1 MPRHSRDLLIR
12 LIALFKLVKALL
24 LIAIGVGAL
33 SLRHHD
39 GALAGWI
46 HALVFDP
53 HGRLFHEAV
62 EKISG
67 LDTRQLAG
75 IAVGSM
81 VYAAVFLVEGIGL
94 MLRRGWAEVLTTII
108 TISFLPL
115 EIYELIEHESWMK
128 IGVILVNA
136 LIVVYLVRR
145 LRREGHWPFHR
156 RRALGELRGA
166 TPGGR

>member
-1 MPRHSRDLLIR
+1 MPRRSRDVLIR
-12 LIALFKLVKALL
+12 LIAVFKLVKALL
-24 LIAIGVGAL
+24 LIAAGIGAL

-67 LDTRQLAG
+67 LDTRQLTH
-75 IAVGSM
+75 IAIGSW
-81 VYAAVFLVEGIGL
+81 VYAAVFVVEGVGL
-94 MLRRGWAEVLTTII
+94 MLRRGWAEALTAII
-108 TISFLPL
+108 TTSFIPL
-115 EIYELIEHESWMK
+115 EIYELIKHESWMK
-128 IGVILVNA
+128 IGVVIVNA

-156 RRALGELRGA
+156 RPRLGELR
-166 TPGGR
+166 

>member
-24 LIAIGVGAL
+24 LIAVGVGAL

-81 VYAAVFLVEGIGL
+81 VYAAVFLVEGVGL
-94 MLRRGWAEVLTTII
+94 MLRRGWAEVLTTVI

-115 EIYELIEHESWMK
+115 EIYELIKHESWMK
-128 IGVILVNA
+128 VGVILVNA

-156 RRALGELRGA
+156 RRALGELR
-166 TPGGR
+166 

>member
-1 MPRHSRDLLIR
+1 MPRRSRDVLIR

-24 LIAIGVGAL
+24 LIAVGVGAL

-62 EKISG
+62 EKISW
-67 LDTRQLAG
+67 LDTRQLTH
-75 IAVGSM
+75 IAIGSW
-81 VYAAVFLVEGIGL
+81 VYAAVFVVEGVGL
-94 MLRRGWAEVLTTII
+94 MLRRGWAEVLTAII
-108 TISFLPL
+108 TTSFIPL
-115 EIYELIEHESWMK
+115 EIYELIKHESWMK
-128 IGVILVNA
+128 IGVVIVNA
-136 LIVVYLVRR
+136 LIVVYLVLR

-156 RRALGELRGA
+156 RHRFGELR
-166 TPGGR
+166 

>member
-1 MPRHSRDLLIR
+1 MPRPSRDVLIR

-24 LIAIGVGAL
+24 LIAVGIGAL

-53 HGRLFHEAV
+53 HGKLFHEAV

-67 LDTRQLAG
+67 LDTRQLAD
-75 IAVGSM
+75 IAIGSL
-81 VYAAVFLVEGIGL
+81 VYAAVFLVEGVGL
-94 MLRRGWAEVLTTII
+94 MLRRGWAEVLTAII
-108 TISFLPL
+108 TTSFIPL
-115 EIYELIEHESWMK
+115 EIYELVKHGSWMK
-128 IGVILVNA
+128 IGVVLVNA

-156 RRALGELRGA
+156 RRTLGELR
-166 TPGGR
+166 

>member
-1 MPRHSRDLLIR
+1 MPRRSRDVLIR

-24 LIAIGVGAL
+24 LIAVGIGAL
-33 SLRHHD
+33 SLRHNHD

-67 LDTRQLAG
+67 LDTRQLAD
-75 IAVGSM
+75 IAIGSL
-81 VYAAVFLVEGIGL
+81 VYAAVFVVEGVGL

-108 TISFLPL
+108 TVSFIPL
-115 EIYELIEHESWMK
+115 EIYELVEHPSWAK
-128 IGVILVNA
+128 VSVIVVNVFV
-136 LIVVYLVRR
+136 VVYLVRR

-156 RRALGELRGA
+156 RPQLGALR
-166 TPGGR
+166 

>member
-1 MPRHSRDLLIR
+1 MPRRSRDLLIR

-24 LIAIGVGAL
+24 LIGVGIGAL

-53 HGRLFHEAV
+53 HGRLFHEVV

-81 VYAAVFLVEGIGL
+81 VYAAVFLIEGVGL

-115 EIYELIEHESWMK
+115 EIYELIEHKSWMK
-128 IGVILVNA
+128 IGVILVNV

-145 LRREGHWPFHR
+145 LRREGHWPFHH
-156 RRALGELRGA
+156 RRALGELR
-166 TPGGR
+166 

>member
-1 MPRHSRDLLIR
+1 MPRQSRDVVIR

-24 LIAIGVGAL
+24 LITVGIGAL
-33 SLRHHD
+33 SMRHHD
-39 GALAGWI
+39 GALARWV

-62 EKISG
+62 QKISG

-75 IAVGSM
+75 IAIGSM
-81 VYAAVFLVEGIGL
+81 VYAAVFLVEGTGL
-94 MLRRGWAEVLTTII
+94 MLRRGWAEVLTTVI
-108 TISFLPL
+108 TISFIPL
-115 EIYELIEHESWMK
+115 EIYELIKHGSWMK
-128 IGVILVNA
+128 IGVVLVNA

-156 RRALGELRGA
+156 RRALGELR
-166 TPGGR
+166 

>member
-1 MPRHSRDLLIR
+1 MPRHSRDVLIR

-24 LIAIGVGAL
+24 LIAVGVGAL

-75 IAVGSM
+75 VAIGSL
-81 VYAAVFLVEGIGL
+81 VYAAVFLVEGVGL
-94 MLRRGWAEVLTTII
+94 MLRRGWAEVLTTVI

-115 EIYELIEHESWMK
+115 EIYELVKHESWMK

-145 LRREGHWPFHR
+145 LRREGHWPFHHR
-156 RRALGELRGA
+156 RRLGELR
-166 TPGGR
+166 

>member
-1 MPRHSRDLLIR
+1 MPRHSRDVLIR

-24 LIAIGVGAL
+24 LIAVGVGAL

-75 IAVGSM
+75 VAIGSL
-81 VYAAVFLVEGIGL
+81 VYAAVFLVEGVGL
-94 MLRRGWAEVLTTII
+94 MLRRGWAEVLTTVI
-108 TISFLPL
+108 TVSFIPL
-115 EIYELIEHESWMK
+115 EIYELIEHESWAK
-128 IGVILVNA
+128 IGVVLVNA

-145 LRREGHWPFHR
+145 LRREGHWPFHH
-156 RRALGELRGA
+156 RRALGELR
-166 TPGGR
+166 

>member
-1 MPRHSRDLLIR
+1 MPRPSRDVLIR
-12 LIALFKLVKALL
+12 LIALFKLVKALI
-24 LIAIGVGAL
+24 LIAVGIGAL
-33 SLRHHD
+33 SLRHHHD

-53 HGRLFHEAV
+53 HGKLFHQAV

-75 IAVGSM
+75 IAVGSL
-81 VYAAVFLVEGIGL
+81 VYAAVFLVEGVGL
-94 MLRRGWAEVLTTII
+94 MLRRGWAEVLTTVI
-108 TISFLPL
+108 TISFIPL

-128 IGVILVNA
+128 IGVVLVNA
-136 LIVVYLVRR
+136 LIVAYLVRR

-156 RRALGELRGA
+156 RRLLGELC
-166 TPGGR
+166 

>member
-1 MPRHSRDLLIR
+1 MPRASRDVLIR
-12 LIALFKLVKALL
+12 LIALFKLIKALL
-24 LIAIGVGAL
+24 LIAVGIGAL
-33 SLRHHD
+33 SMRHNHD

-62 EKISG
+62 AKISG
-67 LDTRQLAG
+67 LDTRQLTG
-75 IAVGSM
+75 IAIGSM
-81 VYAAVFLVEGIGL
+81 VYAAVFVVEGVGL

-115 EIYELIEHESWMK
+115 EIYELIEHRSWTK
-128 IGVILVNA
+128 IGVIIANA

-156 RRALGELRGA
+156 RRALGELR
-166 TPGGR
+166 